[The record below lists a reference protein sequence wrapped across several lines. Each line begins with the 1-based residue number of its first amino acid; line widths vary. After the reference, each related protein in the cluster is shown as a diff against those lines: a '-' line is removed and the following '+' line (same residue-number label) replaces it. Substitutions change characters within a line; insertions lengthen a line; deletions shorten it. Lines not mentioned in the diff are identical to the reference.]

1 MTVPQYEVFAIR
13 YAKVERTSQENF
25 IFPDSHDGPMPMDY
39 FVWAITGGGRTPIVV
54 DTGFAQAAADARK
67 RTLLRSPAE
76 GLKQLGI
83 DAAAVTDVVITHLH
97 YDHAGNL
104 NLFPNATFH
113 LQESEMSFA
122 TGKYMR
128 HPFLR
133 HAFDIED
140 VTTMMRK
147 LYADRV
153 QFYDGD
159 AELVPGITL
168 HKIGGH
174 TMGLQVLRVNTAR
187 GPVVV
192 ASDASHYYANM
203 DRKNPFPTVFNVG
216 DMLEGHAILHR
227 LAPTPDHIV
236 PGHDPAV
243 LARYPTVPNTTDI
256 VALHEPPKK

>member
-1 MTVPQYEVFAIR
+1 MSVPQYEVFAIR
-13 YAKVERTSQENF
+13 YAKVERTVKENF
-25 IFPDSHDGPMPMDY
+25 IFPDPHDGPMPMDY
-39 FVWAITGGGRTPIVV
+39 FVWAIIGGGRAPIVV

-67 RTLLRSPAE
+67 RTLLRSPAD
-76 GLKQLGI
+76 GLKQIGI
-83 DAAAVTDVVITHLH
+83 DAATVEDVVITHLH

-140 VTTMMRK
+140 VTTMVRK
-147 LYADRV
+147 LYAERV

-159 AELVPGITL
+159 AELAPGITL

-216 DMLEGHAILHR
+216 DMLEGHAILQR
-227 LAPTPDHIV
+227 LALTPDHIV

-243 LARYPTVPNTTDI
+243 LARYPRVSNTTDI